1 MQGVAYTLHLLIGA
15 DGIRVRVEPSRLA
28 SRPHGYDSRQRR
40 ARLATQAVKPTK
52 PRISEQ
58 AKRMERLAYLFL
70 LPSILVV
77 IGVAIYPL
85 LSTVYATFFDA
96 RLGSSRAWEY
106 VGLKNYANL
115 LTNSNWWMA
124 VWATIKFTVG
134 SVFLELVLG
143 MVIALVVN
151 SKFPGRGLMRTAML
165 VPWAIPT
172 AISSQMWK
180 WMYNDVFGVI
190 NDFFTRVVP
199 ILPQKIAWIANAQT
213 ALWALVAV
221 DVWKTTPFMALLL
234 LAGLQ
239 LIPGDIYEAAS
250 VDGATGWRQF
260 WTITLP
266 LLRPAI
272 VVALIF
278 RTLDALR
285 VFDLIWIMTGG
296 AFNTE
301 SMATYNQ
308 RHLIQFQ
315 KLGYGSTI
323 SVAIFVVIGLFVVFY
338 MTTVFRDEEV

>member
-1 MQGVAYTLHLLIGA
+1 M
-15 DGIRVRVEPSRLA
+15 
-28 SRPHGYDSRQRR
+28 
-40 ARLATQAVKPTK
+40 ATQALPTRRQK
-52 PRISEQ
+52 RAKSEQ
-58 AKRMERLAYLFL
+58 ALREERLAYTFIIPSL
-70 LPSILVV
+70 LIV
-77 IGVAIYPL
+77 IGVAFYPL
-85 LSTVYATFFDA
+85 FNTIYVTFFDA

-106 VGLKNYANL
+106 VGLENYVRL
-115 LTNSNWWMA
+115 LGSAQWWQA
-124 VWATIKFTVG
+124 VWATVKFTVA
-134 SVFLELVLG
+134 SVAFELVLG
-143 MVIALVVN
+143 LGIALVVN

-180 WMYNDVFGVI
+180 WMYHDVFGVL
-190 NDFFTRVVP
+190 NDLFTRVIP
-199 ILPQKIAWIANAQT
+199 ILPAKIAWVANAQT

-260 WTITLP
+260 VTITLP
-266 LLRPAI
+266 MLRPAI

-285 VFDLIWIMTGG
+285 VFDLVWIMTSG

-301 SMATYNQ
+301 TMATFNQ
-308 RHLIQFQ
+308 RNLIQFQ
-315 KLGYGSTI
+315 SLGYGSTI
-323 SVAIFVVIGLFVVFY
+323 SVAIFVVIALFVVLY
-338 MTTVFRDEEV
+338 ITTIFRDQEV